1 MFVAIAAL
9 IGAVIGGLRARK
21 AGGKTL
27 DIVQYAATFGVL
39 FAIIGLFINIALIR
53 YM

>member
-1 MFVAIAAL
+1 MFVALFAVIGAL
-9 IGAVIGGLRARK
+9 IGAARARK

-39 FAIIGLFINIALIR
+39 FAIVGLFVNIALIR
-53 YM
+53 LM